1 MGISLW
7 HYSNLCSDHII
18 RVANPADIRMIA
30 RCARILINER
40 NYSSDRLSG
49 ELDGSA
55 SHGAST
61 AAPKS
66 DSASLIPQAVRM
78 NRASASQVPTFP
90 TTSDETDQR
99 ASPPVS
105 AVHMKKGSV
114 MRSVKHS
121 SGEQTRREKRSAA
134 VKTRK

>member
-1 MGISLW
+1 MTA
-7 HYSNLCSDHII
+7 C
-18 RVANPADIRMIA
+18 
-30 RCARILINER
+30 CARILIYER

-55 SHGAST
+55 SHGAAT
-61 AAPKS
+61 AVPMS
-66 DSASLIPQAVRM
+66 DSATLIPQAVRID
-78 NRASASQVPTFP
+78 RASASQVPTFP
-90 TTSDETDQR
+90 TTSDVVDQQ

-105 AVHMKKGSV
+105 ADHMKKGSE

-134 VKTRK
+134 VKTRERLQVVPNDRQKVQN